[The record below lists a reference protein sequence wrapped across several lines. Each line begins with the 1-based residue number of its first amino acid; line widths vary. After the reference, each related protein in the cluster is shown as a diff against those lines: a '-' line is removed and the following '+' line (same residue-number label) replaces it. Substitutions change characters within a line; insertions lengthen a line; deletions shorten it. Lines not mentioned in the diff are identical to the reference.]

1 MLELEHGFQTLDVH
15 ARLHPGP
22 GRPIRGK
29 TIDAEG
35 LQRELH
41 QAGVVHAVVFPGP
54 VKSERGYLR
63 ANNAIARQTV
73 ERPLSAMARLD
84 GPRDGSGSLQAV
96 IKNAVARP
104 DAAHTTP
111 DDVKQYAYDDRF
123 IGFKL
128 DPVRDGLPTEA
139 VLDALEEVG
148 LPVLLDGGVKFPPTH
163 VDEHLLGRSIPVI
176 MAHFGGYPAD
186 RELMEA
192 AIDLLD
198 RRDSLYLDT
207 SAVRYRDLLERAIME
222 HPDRIIFGSGAPTVH
237 PNVAVME
244 ILTLDVPENAMERV
258 FTKNPIR
265 VLPTLDEFQT
275 APDR

>member
-1 MLELEHGFQTLDVH
+1 MLELEHGFQAFDVH

-41 QAGVVHAVVFPGP
+41 HAGIAQAVVFPGP
-54 VKSERGYLR
+54 VSGERGYLR

-73 ERPLSAMARLD
+73 ERPLIAMARLD
-84 GPRDGSGSLQAV
+84 GPREGAGTVTSTLKDA
-96 IKNAVARP
+96 IARP

-123 IGFKL
+123 HGFKL
-128 DPVRDGLPTEA
+128 DPPRDGLPTPE
-139 VLDALEEVG
+139 VLDALEDVG
-148 LPVLLDGGVKFPPTH
+148 LPVLLYGGTEFPPEQ
-163 VDEHLLGRSIPVI
+163 VDEFLLGRSIPIVL
-176 MAHFGGYPAD
+176 AHFGGHPAN
-186 RELMEA
+186 RELMTR

-222 HPDRIIFGSGAPTVH
+222 HPDRILFGSGTPTVH
-237 PNVAVME
+237 PNVGVME
-244 ILTLDVPENAMERV
+244 ILTLDVPENVMERV
-258 FTKNPIR
+258 FTKNPVRILP
-265 VLPTLDEFQT
+265 VLEGGQT
-275 APDR
+275 SR